1 MVTRDGASASIVA
14 NAADA
19 QTRVSWAVIWPA
31 IAGVPDPEIPVVS
44 VADLGVVRDVQWD
57 IADPEV
63 LVLRVTPTYSG
74 CPATELIMDA
84 LADAVRSAGVHRS
97 RIERV
102 LSPAWSTAWMT
113 PAAQRKLRDYGIVPP
128 GAARA
133 TRSTVSVDALRAPR
147 ERSAVPCPRCGSLST
162 ELVSQFGSTPCKAHF
177 RCREC
182 LEPFDFF
189 KPL

>member
-1 MVTRDGASASIVA
+1 
-14 NAADA
+14 
-19 QTRVSWAVIWPA
+19 VSWAAIWSS
-31 IAGVPDPEIPVVS
+31 IAGVPDPEIPVLS

-63 LVLRVTPTYSG
+63 LVLHVTPTYSG

-84 LADAVRSAGVHRS
+84 LADAVRSVGVRRS

-113 PAAQRKLRDYGIVPP
+113 PAAQRKLRDYGIAPP

-133 TRSTVSVDALRAPR
+133 TRSTVPVGALRPHR